1 MKQELWLGNEE
12 LVPLYEETLIQAG
25 YHTFK
30 LPRTNN
36 KGDGEC
42 IHTYSLTF
50 IVPGFCAPTYLDH
63 TPDTLNG
70 KLWGQNV

>member
-1 MKQELWLGNEE
+1 MTKLIELLSWLKQELWLGNEE
-12 LVPLYEETLIQAG
+12 LVQLYEETLIQAG

-42 IHTYSLTF
+42 IHMCSLSF
-50 IVPGFCAPTYLDH
+50 IVPGCVHPH
-63 TPDTLNG
+63 I
-70 KLWGQNV
+70 